1 MSINKIFTDGN
12 LVDINVSMWTAE
24 RKLQP
29 EDLGLDGQK
38 ISEAFTLGHKKLIPG
53 DVIAKFKHY
62 DYLARNTL
70 MKYGYQFPFG
80 SARFIPKKRFLE
92 FVTELDPIIDLFN
105 KAADDLA
112 KNYGKYRLQMRQQFV
127 EAAHGAYTR
136 AKTLCGFDVPQD
148 KFVNEFLARV
158 DRFYP
163 KAADIRSKFAMD
175 YSVFQMALPDLSQA
189 SYEDLAEEQEKIN
202 LLQAA
207 YQKSLTRKIESF
219 VNSIVDGQRK
229 KAQEVLQR
237 FSDNIQQNKKISE
250 ASMSS
255 VRTMIEEYER
265 MDIINDEAFLGL
277 LKNFKQRLIDTYTAK
292 DVRESKALQSSI
304 VDELSV
310 LISAASDR
318 AMIDALAQGY
328 RERIQL

>member
-1 MSINKIFTDGN
+1 
-12 LVDINVSMWTAE
+12 
-24 RKLQP
+24 
-29 EDLGLDGQK
+29 
-38 ISEAFTLGHKKLIPG
+38 
-53 DVIAKFKHY
+53 
-62 DYLARNTL
+62 
-70 MKYGYQFPFG
+70 
-80 SARFIPKKRFLE
+80 
-92 FVTELDPIIDLFN
+92 
-105 KAADDLA
+105 
-112 KNYGKYRLQMRQQFV
+112 
-127 EAAHGAYTR
+127 
-136 AKTLCGFDVPQD
+136 
-148 KFVNEFLARV
+148 
-158 DRFYP
+158 
-163 KAADIRSKFAMD
+163 
-175 YSVFQMALPDLSQA
+175 
-189 SYEDLAEEQEKIN
+189 
-202 LLQAA
+202 
-207 YQKSLTRKIESF
+207 